1 MNPLERSERLGEA
14 LLATT
19 ISRKADGFQP
29 EVTGVTCLAAAH
41 KPPSA

>member
-14 LLATT
+14 WLSTT

-29 EVTGVTCLAAAH
+29 EVTDASCLAAAH
-41 KPPSA
+41 EPLSA